1 MTEEMMKNGALCI
14 ESSYGDIVHLMP
26 LGLR

>member
-1 MTEEMMKNGALCI
+1 MTEEMMENGALCI